1 MVAEGEDW
9 RSVEVPLSSDAA
21 SLAPSSLTSAPAPK
35 PGTGSND
42 TTELFDHNSF
52 FLIILPFHVRMQS
65 FLILVFN

>member
-9 RSVEVPLSSDAA
+9 RSVEVRLSSDAA

-42 TTELFDHNSF
+42 TSELFDHNTYIYIF
-52 FLIILPFHVRMQS
+52 FI
-65 FLILVFN
+65 

>member
-21 SLAPSSLTSAPAPK
+21 SLAPSSLPSAPGPK

-42 TTELFDHNSF
+42 TTELFDLKRF
-52 FLIILPFHVRMQS
+52 FYHFTLPCKHVVMS
-65 FLILVFN
+65 HFGI